1 MKHSKLLSIFLG
13 VTLMIS
19 LLAGCGKSNEVS
31 EPKNSESKSTSE
43 SEGKAFEGETL
54 TVLYMSSVYAEAAKK
69 MVPEFEEKTGAK
81 VEVVDFPYVT
91 LHEKSLLDLT
101 SGTGSYDVMSVA
113 CQWDGEF
120 APYME
125 KLDNFIKEDNY
136 DTTDFIPNVFE
147 NAGIWQG
154 DTVGIPHANTPMV
167 IAYRTDLIDKM
178 PDTWDGYLELAKKFT
193 KPDEGMYGVSIPGVK
208 EQFAGLWD
216 IRLWSMGGAWADEN
230 WNITVNSPQG
240 EKAMEHVKELTKY
253 ADPAALSWGLEE
265 SIKAFLDGKA
275 AICEAWPTL
284 GITQN
289 GDNPEKSK
297 IVGKWALASY
307 PREKTG
313 ETMLSAWDLSIPK
326 ASENK
331 ELAWEWIKMY
341 SSKEKGSEFYKEF
354 NILSPRESFWKTDAV
369 VGTPIEDVRPA
380 LDTALIWWRVPAST
394 EADTA
399 VGMAVSSVM
408 SGQKTTEEALKEL
421 EEGLKAAL
429 DNNPIDAGI
438 KNTGK

>member
-1 MKHSKLLSIFLG
+1 MKKIRAMSIVIMVMLIIGLLGGCNKLEDNKNSNDSQNNK
-13 VTLMIS
+13 V
-19 LLAGCGKSNEVS
+19 SNEK
-31 EPKNSESKSTSE
+31 PY
-43 SEGKAFEGETL
+43 EGKKL

-69 MVPEFEEKTGAK
+69 MVPEFEEITGAK

-101 SGTGSYDVMSVA
+101 SGTGAYDVISVA

-125 KLDNFIKEDNY
+125 KLDNLIKEDSY
-136 DTTDFIPNVFE
+136 DTSDFIENVFE
-147 NAGIWQG
+147 NAGKWQG

-167 IAYRTDLIDKM
+167 IAYRTDLIDEI
-178 PDTWDGYLELAKKFT
+178 PDTWDGYLELAKKLT
-193 KPDEGMYGVSIPGVK
+193 KPDEGFYGVAIPGLK
-208 EQFAGLWD
+208 EQFTTLWD

-230 WNITVNSPQG
+230 WNITINSPEG
-240 EKAMEHVKELTKY
+240 VKAMEHAKELTKY
-253 ADPAALSWGLEE
+253 ADPATLSWGLEE
-265 SIKAFLDGKA
+265 ATKAFLDGKA

-297 IVGKWALASY
+297 IVGKWALAPY

-313 ETMLSAWDLSIPK
+313 ETMLSAWDLSITK
-326 ASENK
+326 ASDNK

-341 SSKEKGSEFYKEF
+341 TSKEKGLEFYDEF
-354 NILSPRESFWKTDAV
+354 NILSPRKSFWKSSGI
-369 VGTPIEDVRPA
+369 VGTSMEAVRPA
-380 LDTALIWWRVPAST
+380 LDTALIWWRIPAST
-394 EADTA
+394 EADIA
-399 VGMAVSSVM
+399 VGMAVSAVM
-408 SGQKTTEEALKEL
+408 SGQKSVKEGLEEAEK
-421 EEGLKAAL
+421 GLKQAIE
-429 DNNPIDAGI
+429 NNPIDEGI